1 LLAHFGIRKPMLSFF
16 KFNEARRGGELV
28 ERLKRGEIVA
38 LVSDAGTPGISDPGQ
53 RVVASAIEAG
63 LKVEPVPGACALVAG
78 VTASGLPTDEFHFV
92 GFLPVKSG
100 QRSKRLASV
109 LALPGTVVL
118 YESPYRVEKL
128 VDELAVMVPARRVV
142 LARELTKRF
151 EEWLRGTP
159 GELAAQLKAR
169 PRKGEFVVMIEPG
182 TGSLPEHPPL
192 SNESHSS

>member
-1 LLAHFGIRKPMLSFF
+1 
-16 KFNEARRGGELV
+16 
-28 ERLKRGEIVA
+28 
-38 LVSDAGTPGISDPGQ
+38 
-53 RVVASAIEAG
+53 
-63 LKVEPVPGACALVAG
+63 
-78 VTASGLPTDEFHFV
+78 
-92 GFLPVKSG
+92 
-100 QRSKRLASV
+100 
-109 LALPGTVVL
+109 
-118 YESPYRVEKL
+118 
-128 VDELAVMVPARRVV
+128 MVPARRVV